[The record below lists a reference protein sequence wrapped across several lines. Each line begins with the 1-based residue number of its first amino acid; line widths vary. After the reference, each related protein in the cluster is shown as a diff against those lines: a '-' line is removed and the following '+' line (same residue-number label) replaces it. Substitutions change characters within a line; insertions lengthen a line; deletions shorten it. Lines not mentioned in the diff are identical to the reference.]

1 LDVKKGLQDAVSQTE
16 YLWRM
21 RRLLD
26 IFLIAV
32 ILAAVGTGAYYI
44 GSKVDNES
52 NRLASQDSEL
62 NQTTSAVGPE
72 KKSSSN
78 RTVVYVAI
86 GVGGVA
92 AALFLTSLS
101 SQFVR
106 SRRRERWHAT

>member
-1 LDVKKGLQDAVSQTE
+1 
-16 YLWRM
+16 M

-26 IFLIAV
+26 ILLIAT
-32 ILAAVGTGAYYI
+32 ILAAVGVGAFYI
-44 GSKVDNES
+44 GHRVDNES
-52 NRLASQDSEL
+52 NKLASQDSEL
-62 NQTTSAVGPE
+62 NKTTSASGPT
-72 KKSSSN
+72 KKSSN

-92 AALFLTSLS
+92 VALFLTSLS

>member
-1 LDVKKGLQDAVSQTE
+1 
-16 YLWRM
+16 M

-26 IFLIAV
+26 VLLIAT
-32 ILAAVGTGAYYI
+32 ILAAVGVGAFYI
-44 GSKVDNES
+44 GHRVDNES
-52 NRLASQDSEL
+52 NKLANQDPEL
-62 NQTTSAVGPE
+62 NQTTSAAGQT

-78 RTVVYVAI
+78 RTVIYVAI

-92 AALFLTSLS
+92 AALFLPSLS